1 MQWQAAV
8 ARNAIKG
15 SESFGLPMI
24 RSTIAFFAAF
34 AFVYATQCFAQVDL
48 AFPSKPEREVKLP
61 GPGILKGAKLYA
73 PAGAGPFPAIVI
85 SHTCSGLQQHAF
97 EWAQRF
103 LSAGYAVLVVDHLG
117 PRGLAGNC
125 PPANRLSVTQY
136 AQDDVM
142 AMKHLRTL
150 PFVDGKRIVQVGFAY
165 GAMAGLR
172 LASVRFRATFV
183 ENERFAAVVSFYPWC
198 NQQSGQGHQD
208 HQWNF
213 YDDTTTPLLVLLGED
228 DDSSPRSCIEQASQN
243 AAMGMPVEY
252 RVFPDTTDAFDHSLW
267 GDKPV
272 EIQYGPRTVTYR
284 YNKQAVDES
293 WKLIL
298 DFIKRRVDGAR

>member
-1 MQWQAAV
+1 M
-8 ARNAIKG
+8 N
-15 SESFGLPMI
+15 

-34 AFVYATQCFAQVDL
+34 AFVFATQCLAQVDL
-48 AFPSKPEREVKLP
+48 AFPGKPEREVKLP

-85 SHTCSGLQQHAF
+85 SHTCSGLQQHVF

-125 PPANRLSVTQY
+125 PPYNRVSVTQY

-142 AMKHLRTL
+142 AMKHLRAL

-172 LASVRFRATFV
+172 LASERFRATYAG
-183 ENERFAAVVSFYPWC
+183 NERFAAVVAFYPWC
-198 NQQSGQGHQD
+198 NQQSGQGYQD

-213 YDDTTTPLLVLLGED
+213 YDDTSTPLLLLLGAD
-228 DDSSPRSCIEQASQN
+228 DHFSPRSCIEQAKQN
-243 AAMGMPVEY
+243 AAIGMPVEY
-252 RVFPDTTDAFDHSLW
+252 REFPDTTHAFDHSLW
-267 GDKPV
+267 GDRPV
-272 EIQYGPRTVTYR
+272 EIQYEFRTVIYR
-284 YNKQAVDES
+284 YNKQAVEES

-298 DFIKRRVDGAR
+298 DFLKRQVVASH